1 MRSLLAAFAAFWFLD
16 NALTFIPQG
25 SALILNPGQ
34 RGGIDGDPGAV
45 ALTWAARTLFAGLVF
60 LSLAVVEWDKIL
72 APLSR
77 RRSSSKVGQSAAP

>member
-1 MRSLLAAFAAFWFLD
+1 MEDEMRSLLAAFAAAYFLY

-25 SALILNPGQ
+25 AALILNPAQ

-45 ALTWAARTLFAGLVF
+45 AVTWAARTLFTGLVL
-60 LSLAVVEWDKIL
+60 LSLSVMEWEKIL

-77 RRSSSKVGQSAAP
+77 RQSSS